1 MPQDGR
7 LNYNILIL
15 CFNRSSPKRKAEK
28 LEKNQNIEQ
37 GFFLF
42 LGINRKRK
50 ASEFR
55 LRWLPITQMV

>member
-15 CFNRSSPKRKAEK
+15 CFNRSSPKRKGEK

-37 GFFLF
+37 GFFYFWELIVR
-42 LGINRKRK
+42 GRRPN
-50 ASEFR
+50 SD
-55 LRWLPITQMV
+55 